1 MSSSARFSVR
11 LLCWV
16 GTAAVLT
23 LPTAAHAQ
31 EGTETEPDVPGPAA
45 VDTAPIHDLNVPT
58 QELSSSAQ
66 EISLSVQD
74 LTVATQNEDGSVT
87 DAENS
92 EERTVTLAADVL
104 FEFDEAEI
112 TDDADDAL
120 EEAAGVLNDTAGG
133 TTVEIDGYTDA
144 KGGAEHNQELSE
156 ERAEA
161 VEEELSSRTEG
172 SDITFDVTGH
182 GSDDPVAPNEIDGE
196 DNPEGR
202 EKNRRVEIR
211 IPQ

>member
-1 MSSSARFSVR
+1 MSSSASPGVR
-11 LLCWV
+11 LVCWV
-16 GTAAVLT
+16 IAGSVLAV
-23 LPTAAHAQ
+23 PTSAHAQ
-31 EGTETEPDVPGPAA
+31 GGTETEPDAPGPAA
-45 VDTAPIHDLNVPT
+45 VDTAPIHDLNTPV
-58 QELSSSAQ
+58 QKLSPP
-66 EISLSVQD
+66 VQD
-74 LTVATQNEDGSVT
+74 LTVATRNEDGSVT

-104 FEFDEAEI
+104 FEFDEADI
-112 TDDADDAL
+112 TDEADGAL
-120 EEAAGVLNDTAGG
+120 EEAARVLDDSAEG

-144 KGGAEHNQELSE
+144 KGSAERNQELSE

-182 GSDDPVAPNEIDGE
+182 GSADPVAPNEVDGE

-211 IPQ
+211 IPR